1 MCFITAIS
9 AALLL
14 VACDNG
20 TGNSDI
26 SESISATSET
36 AESEITEESVSEESS
51 SEAETDS
58 SNEKEVLTVDDVSI
72 SSLTVECIV
81 NINKY
86 TYDINVK
93 LDDKYIGE
101 IQQGETVTF
110 LNQLPRGKHVYRFE
124 NSYDKTVYGEYT
136 VQLTGNTLY
145 NAKIFCG
152 STGVSVSDK
161 SNNAESV
168 SNYLIGQSKNRV
180 SNADVYPPGEVYE
193 YAYCHT
199 SEDFVRYI
207 LFDEDTSTL
216 ITFDSTNS
224 SPNITYGAYMGTF
237 STSLLI
243 STNLLDL
250 PSNIDHEEMIFN
262 SDASESAVL
271 RRVYTDGSY
280 VDINYGRVN
289 AQLIEAMC
297 NCW

>member
-9 AALLL
+9 ATLLL

-20 TGNSDI
+20 IGSSDV
-26 SESISATSET
+26 SESSPATSEST
-36 AESEITEESVSEESS
+36 GSEVTEESS
-51 SEAETDS
+51 SDAETDS
-58 SNEKEVLTVDDVSI
+58 SDEKEVLTVDDVSI
-72 SSLTVECIV
+72 SSLTVECIKNV
-81 NINKY
+81 NRY
-86 TYDINVK
+86 TYDITVK
-93 LDDKYIGE
+93 LDDEYIGE
-101 IQQGETVTF
+101 IKQGETVTF

-124 NSYDKTVYGEYT
+124 NSYDKTVFGEYT

-152 STGVSVSDK
+152 SLGVSINDK
-161 SNNAESV
+161 SNKAESV
-168 SNYLIGQSKNRV
+168 SNYLVGQSKNRV
-180 SNADVYPPGEVYE
+180 NDADVYPPGEVYE

-207 LFDEDTSTL
+207 LFDEDTDTL

-224 SPNITYGAYMGTF
+224 SPNITYGSYMGTF
-237 STSLLI
+237 PTSLLI

-250 PSNIDHEEMIFN
+250 PSDINYEEMIFN
-262 SDASESAVL
+262 PDAPESAVL

-280 VDINYGRVN
+280 VDINYSRVN